1 MANLYLIGSL
11 KHPRV
16 PLVAKQLRAAG
27 HEVFDDWHGCGPEAD
42 RHWREYEQARGRN
55 FIEALQGD
63 LATHAFEFDRINIEK
78 RDTGVLCFPAG
89 KSGHI
94 ELCHYVFTPGKRGFI
109 LLEGEPKDWDLM
121 YRYADGVF
129 YDVDNLL
136 EVL

>member
-11 KHPRV
+11 KRARV

-63 LATHAFEFDRINIEK
+63 LATHALEFDRINIEK
-78 RDTGVLCFPAG
+78 RDTGVLCFPQGNQGILSCVTTSSHPASAG
-89 KSGHI
+89 LSCWRANQRTGI
-94 ELCHYVFTPGKRGFI
+94 
-109 LLEGEPKDWDLM
+109 
-121 YRYADGVF
+121 
-129 YDVDNLL
+129 
-136 EVL
+136 